1 MINNEIVAFYKQH
14 GSIKNTAVQYN
25 ISEQTCRRIL
35 ISAGL
40 DVCERQHTVKQLV
53 DAGLT
58 EQDISEKLK
67 ISVKAVQSYLP
78 YKKSS
83 YRTAQP
89 DNKLKTIRLE
99 SNLTQRQVA
108 EKIGVSQN
116 EYSRWE
122 IGKVTPRIESLKKIA
137 EIYQVDIDDLI

>member
-1 MINNEIVAFYKQH
+1 MIDNEIVAFYKQH
-14 GSIKNTAVQYN
+14 GSIKSAARQYN

-40 DVCERQHTVKQLV
+40 DVCELQHTVKQLI
-53 DAGLT
+53 DAGLS
-58 EQDISEKLK
+58 EQDISRKLK
-67 ISVKAVQSYLP
+67 ISIKAVQSYLP

-89 DNKLKTIRLE
+89 DNKLKTIRLKH
-99 SNLTQRQVA
+99 SLTQRQVA
-108 EKIGVSQN
+108 DKLGVSQN

-122 IGKVTPRIESLKKIA
+122 IGKVTPRIEMLKKIA
-137 EIYQVDIDDLI
+137 EIYQVSIDSLI

>member
-1 MINNEIVAFYKQH
+1 MKTTEIINFFKRH

-40 DVCERQHTVKQLV
+40 DVCERQHTVKQLI
-53 DAGLT
+53 DAGLS
-58 EQDISEKLK
+58 EQDISDKLK
-67 ISVKAVQSYLP
+67 IGVKAVQSYLP

-83 YRTAQP
+83 YQTAQP

-122 IGKVTPRIESLKKIA
+122 TGKVTPRIEALKKIA